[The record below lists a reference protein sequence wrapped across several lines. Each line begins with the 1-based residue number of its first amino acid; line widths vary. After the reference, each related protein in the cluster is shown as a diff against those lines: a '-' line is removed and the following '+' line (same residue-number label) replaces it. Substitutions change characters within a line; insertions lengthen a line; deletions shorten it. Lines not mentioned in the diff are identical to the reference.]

1 MLEVLYAE
9 SFLKDLKSL
18 KSTPY
23 YQKIKKV
30 CFAELPAYSDMK
42 EIKNLKKLEGHSN
55 FFRIRV
61 GDYRIGLHIKNNS
74 IQILRVLDR
83 KEIYR
88 FFP

>member
-1 MLEVLYAE
+1 MLEVTYAE
-9 SFLKDLKSL
+9 SFLKDLKLL

-30 CFAELPAYSDMK
+30 CFTELPACSATK
-42 EIKNLKKLEGHSN
+42 EIRNLKKLEGHPD
-55 FFRIRV
+55 FFRIRI

-74 IQILRVLDR
+74 IQLLRILNR

>member
-1 MLEVLYAE
+1 MLEVAYAE
-9 SFLKDLKSL
+9 SFLKDLKLL

-23 YQKIKKV
+23 YQKIKKF
-30 CFAELPAYSDMK
+30 CFTELPACSTVK
-42 EIKNLKKLEGHSN
+42 EIRNLKKLEGHSN
-55 FFRIRV
+55 FFRIRI
-61 GDYRIGLHIKNNS
+61 GDYRIGLYVKNNS

>member
-1 MLEVLYAE
+1 MLEVKYAE
-9 SFLKDLKSL
+9 TFLKDLKSL

-30 CFAELPAYSDMK
+30 CFTELPSCSTIR
-42 EIKNLKKLEGHSN
+42 EIRNLKKIVGHSD
-55 FFRIRV
+55 FFRIRI
-61 GDYRIGLHIKNNS
+61 GDYRVGIHIAENS
-74 IQILRVLDR
+74 IQMLRVLHR

>member
-1 MLEVLYAE
+1 MLEVTYSE
-9 SFLKDLKSL
+9 SFLKDLKIL

-23 YQKIKKV
+23 YQKIKKI
-30 CFAELPAYSDMK
+30 CFNELPACSAIK
-42 EIKNLKKLEGHSN
+42 EIRNLKKLEGHSN
-55 FFRIRV
+55 FFRIRI

-88 FFP
+88 VFP

>member
-1 MLEVLYAE
+1 MLDVSYAE
-9 SFLKDLKSL
+9 TFLKDLKLL

-23 YQKIKKV
+23 YSKIKKV
-30 CFAELPAYSDMK
+30 CFTELPAYSDIK
-42 EIKNLKKLEGHSN
+42 EIRNLKKLEGHSN

-61 GDYRIGLHIKNNS
+61 GDYRIGVYIKNNTV
-74 IQILRVLDR
+74 QILRVLDR